1 MEIRNSKTEMPLF
14 KVKGEK
20 FIFAVQMKL
29 QGKCRVVGENRME
42 KIKLTDICNP
52 KQWKTIPTSELLEDG
67 YPVYGA
73 NGIIGYY
80 SEFNHKNP
88 VITVTCRG
96 ATCGT
101 INITVPKSY
110 VTGNAMCLDDVRSD
124 IYMEYLYY
132 CLKHYNFNNVIS
144 GSAQPQITRQG
155 MEKIYVTIGSH
166 NEQMDIVDKLKK
178 VENVIGLKKQEL
190 KQLDT
195 FVKSRFVEMFGDPV
209 ANDKEWTTLPLEEAC
224 KTIVDCPHS
233 TPSYTT
239 ENTGFMCIRTSIVKK
254 NKILWDDIEYIPE
267 DEFIK
272 RIQRKKPEIGDVV
285 YTREGAILG
294 IAAIIDRECNVALGQ
309 RSMLLSPDANKCL
322 SEFLC
327 VAMNCDS
334 FLDNALKGIAGS
346 ASPHINVGDIKSFK
360 MIMPPI
366 ELQNQF
372 ADFVQQVDKSKSK
385 IQKSLQE
392 TQLLFDS
399 LMQKYFG

>member
-1 MEIRNSKTEMPLF
+1 MHMETRNSKTEMPLF

-195 FVKSRFVEMFGDPV
+195 FVKFRFVEMFGDPV

-372 ADFVQQVDKSKSK
+372 ADFVQQVDKSK
-385 IQKSLQE
+385 
-392 TQLLFDS
+392 
-399 LMQKYFG
+399 

>member
-1 MEIRNSKTEMPLF
+1 MIFDDVLEIKNGRNQKNVENPN
-14 KVKGEK
+14 
-20 FIFAVQMKL
+20 
-29 QGKCRVVGENRME
+29 GKYPIYGSGGIMGYA
-42 KIKLTDICNP
+42 DDYICEAD
-52 KQWKTIPTSELLEDG
+52 T
-67 YPVYGA
+67 V
-73 NGIIGYY
+73 IIGRKG
-80 SEFNHKNP
+80 SINNP
-88 VITVTCRG
+88 I
-96 ATCGT
+96 
-101 INITVPKSY
+101 Y
-110 VTGNAMCLDDVRSD
+110 VEEPFWNVDTAFGLSAKREILMPR
-124 IYMEYLYY
+124 YLYY
-132 CLKHYNFNNVIS
+132 FCQYFDFERLNK
-144 GSAQPQITRQG
+144 A
-155 MEKIYVTIGSH
+155 VTIPSLTKSDLLKI
-166 NEQMDIVDKLKK
+166 ELELPTIETQKKIVDRLIKVEQIIQLKK
-178 VENVIGLKKQEL
+178 RKLQK
-190 KQLDT
+190 LDT
-195 FVKSRFVEMFGDPV
+195 LVKSRFAEMFGDPV

-372 ADFVQQVDKSKSK
+372 ADFVQQTDKSKSK
-385 IQKSLQE
+385 IQKSLEE